1 MALSRIVVVA
11 GLLGMIVGT
20 AQAAE
25 IVVICTTAPKEALIE
40 IVPLYERA
48 SGHKVN
54 ISFGSG
60 PVVLEKV
67 RAGQTGDLFIGP
79 DEFADPLAKEGKLLA
94 GSRVEFAVSGASVA
108 VRAGAPKPDVSTPD
122 KFKAAVLAAKTVSY
136 SAGASGLHIARM
148 FERLGIA
155 AEIKAKLVP
164 PAQPGEPIGRVV
176 ARGDAE
182 IGIQQLIELLPVA
195 GIAILGP
202 LPGDLQRNI
211 PYGTSAMPGSK
222 EREAAMSFVS
232 FLRSGEAAAILKKKG
247 MDPA

>member
-1 MALSRIVVVA
+1 MPLSRIAVAA
-11 GLLGMIVGT
+11 GLLSMVAGS

-48 SGHKVN
+48 SGNKIN

-60 PVVLEKV
+60 PVVLEQV
-67 RAGQTGDLFIGP
+67 RAGVTGDLFIGP
-79 DEFADPLAKEGKLLA
+79 DEFADPLTKEGKLVA
-94 GSRVEFAVSGASVA
+94 GSRVEFAVSGAGVA
-108 VRAGAPKPDVSTPD
+108 VRAGAPKPDVSTPE
-122 KFKAAVLAAKTVSY
+122 KFKAAMLAARTVSH

-155 AEIKAKLVP
+155 AQIKAKLVAP
-164 PAQPGEPIGRVV
+164 KAGEPVGRVV

-195 GIAILGP
+195 GITILGP

-211 PYGTSAMPGSK
+211 PYGTSTLPSSTQRDTAK
-222 EREAAMSFVS
+222 TFVGY
-232 FLRSGEAAAILKKKG
+232 LRSGEAAAILKQKG
-247 MDPA
+247 MDPI